1 VTGICVGTDEGEVGL
16 GGLVSRSIRRFNFCW
31 VLSSR
36 VWSSEIACSRE
47 VILSISMSSG
57 GVVSRVRFPKM
68 AEEESSAGK
77 YTERS
82 ESLLGLRKTPMVTK
96 TGVGLVLEGD
106 PFLMLGQL
114 PLSRKL
120 AGDPK
125 SLYFYKY
132 NDDIP
137 SRGS

>member
-1 VTGICVGTDEGEVGL
+1 MSGEG
-16 GGLVSRSIRRFNFCW
+16 
-31 VLSSR
+31 
-36 VWSSEIACSRE
+36 
-47 VILSISMSSG
+47 VI
-57 GVVSRVRFPKM
+57 SRVRFPKTT
-68 AEEESSAGK
+68 EGESSAGK

-106 PFLMLGQL
+106 PFLTLGQL

-132 NDDIP
+132 DEDIP